1 MYAFPWT
8 EVNSCWSVKLKKPQ
22 HISDLPGMACTEK
35 WRSGLFETT
44 NWTHQGFVLTSS
56 AAMYSKEMYL
66 FICIV
71 TLLTTSLQAKTIERT
86 FLRLSHLTTCTYDYE
101 VSVHTARG
109 AQSTASDGYQVHAL
123 VTYNLFALSR
133 NKYWNFS
140 MQVSCQYLKS
150 GIICYGTV
158 KSRVISPAGY

>member
-1 MYAFPWT
+1 
-8 EVNSCWSVKLKKPQ
+8 
-22 HISDLPGMACTEK
+22 
-35 WRSGLFETT
+35 
-44 NWTHQGFVLTSS
+44 
-56 AAMYSKEMYL
+56 MYSKEMYL

-86 FLRLSHLTTCTYDYE
+86 FLRLSYLTTCTYDYE

-133 NKYWNFS
+133 NK
-140 MQVSCQYLKS
+140 
-150 GIICYGTV
+150 
-158 KSRVISPAGY
+158 